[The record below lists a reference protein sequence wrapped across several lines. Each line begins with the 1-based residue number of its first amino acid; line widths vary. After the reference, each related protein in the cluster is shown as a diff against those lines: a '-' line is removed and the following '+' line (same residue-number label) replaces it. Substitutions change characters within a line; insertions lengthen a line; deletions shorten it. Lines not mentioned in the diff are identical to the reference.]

1 MRVPVDFSCGT
12 PAPFR
17 YIHRHMGDGT
27 EIYFVANKKDAATEA
42 LCTFRVNG
50 LRPELWWPESG
61 LMERPA
67 AYDQANGV
75 TRLSIHLPA
84 FGSVFVVFPGGSAME
99 ADRVTTVTR
108 NGAALQDSEIL
119 QFSRGTGGDWSGLA
133 WQPGRYSLRGANGK
147 IHRIDVATFPEPLRI
162 AGPWEVQFTP
172 HWGAPPQVDL
182 PELIS
187 WSEHADPGVKYFS
200 GKATYRKQVQI
211 PAAMPG
217 PGRSLFLDL
226 GEVQVIARVRVNDQ
240 NLGILWKPPFRI
252 DITNAAHAGGN
263 TLEITVVN
271 LWPNRLIGDAN
282 LPEDCEWNAAEVG
295 QTLKAWPR
303 WLLEDKPSPTGR
315 FTFTIWRVWPKDAPL
330 LKSGL
335 LGPVTLQ
342 VAGRIT

>member
-1 MRVPVDFSCGT
+1 
-12 PAPFR
+12 
-17 YIHRHMGDGT
+17 
-27 EIYFVANKKDAATEA
+27 
-42 LCTFRVNG
+42 
-50 LRPELWWPESG
+50 
-61 LMERPA
+61 
-67 AYDQANGV
+67 
-75 TRLSIHLPA
+75 
-84 FGSVFVVFPGGSAME
+84 
-99 ADRVTTVTR
+99 
-108 NGAALQDSEIL
+108 
-119 QFSRGTGGDWSGLA
+119 
-133 WQPGRYSLRGANGK
+133 
-147 IHRIDVATFPEPLRI
+147 
-162 AGPWEVQFTP
+162 
-172 HWGAPPQVDL
+172 
-182 PELIS
+182 
-187 WSEHADPGVKYFS
+187 
-200 GKATYRKQVQI
+200 
-211 PAAMPG
+211 
-217 PGRSLFLDL
+217 
-226 GEVQVIARVRVNDQ
+226 VQVIARVRVNDQ